1 MPSRHAI
8 PQLPGAADRMPE
20 ERRSDYENWSELGR
34 SSLNTPVTKP
44 KLGLFRRGGTI
55 MALPARRR
63 DSKAETVRDDDSRDL
78 LDGSGVLA
86 ALEHEAVDVDD
97 TDGDVPRGIAFG
109 ALFGLALWVGI
120 VGAYFLLAIL

>member
-1 MPSRHAI
+1 MPSRHAV
-8 PQLPGAADRMPE
+8 PQRPDAVNRMPE
-20 ERRSDYENWSELGR
+20 ERPSDYENWSELGR
-34 SSLNTPVTKP
+34 SSLNTPVTTP

-63 DSKAETVRDDDSRDL
+63 DSKAETVRDDDPRDA

-86 ALEHEAVDVDD
+86 ALEHEAIDD